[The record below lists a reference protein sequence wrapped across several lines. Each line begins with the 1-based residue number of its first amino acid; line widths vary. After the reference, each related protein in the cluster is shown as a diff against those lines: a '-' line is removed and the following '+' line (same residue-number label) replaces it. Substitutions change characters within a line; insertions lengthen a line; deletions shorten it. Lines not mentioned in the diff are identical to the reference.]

1 MATKVKQLP
10 FPDFLLS
17 EEDCHI
23 ELNSEGITEQGEPKK
38 VLKKDVKYIFSE
50 KTKRIITPEGKRVD
64 LIGKVIVKGDIA
76 PDIPKIS
83 GGSIKIGD
91 KVVDIHSAARP
102 RNPNG
107 TIHHTTFEV
116 M

>member
-1 MATKVKQLP
+1 MINRVKSLP

-38 VLKKDVKYIFSE
+38 VLKKDTKYIFSE
-50 KTKRIITPEGKRVD
+50 KTKRIITTEGKRVD

-76 PDIPKIS
+76 SDISKIS
-83 GGSIKIGD
+83 GGSIKIGN
-91 KVVDIHSAARP
+91 KIMDIYSVARP
-102 RNPNG
+102 RNPDG
-107 TIHHTTFEV
+107 TIHHTLFEV